1 MINLEYTKQKILA
14 GVVRSYPFDHM
25 VIDDFLDIADA
36 KSFYQ
41 NLLDVQTRKENQL
54 YDHARNG
61 SKRQY
66 NSANGNADFQSVL
79 DMFSSQDLSNIIADK
94 FEYNEPLYPDPTF
107 EGGGLTFSPPGTFLR
122 YHCDFNYSSNAE
134 RYRVI
139 NAILYLNYDYQ
150 SSDGGHL
157 HLIDPKSSTVEGVV
171 EPVFNRCVLFK
182 TNKNTPHGV
191 NRNNNDFTR
200 VSFNCYF
207 YSDKPLLQDEVEPHR
222 TLWVE

>member
-1 MINLEYTKQKILA
+1 MNLDHIKQKILTST
-14 GVVRSYPFDHM
+14 VNSYPYDH
-25 VIDDFLDIADA
+25 VIIDDFLDIDDY
-36 KSFYQ
+36 KSCYQ
-41 NLLDVQTRKENQL
+41 NLLNVQTRKENQL
-54 YDHARNG
+54 YDNARNG

-66 NSANGNADFQSVL
+66 NSAEGNVDFQKVL
-79 DMFSSQDLSNIIADK
+79 DAFSNQELADIIANK
-94 FEYNEPLYPDPTF
+94 FNYDEPLYPDPTF

-122 YHCDFNYSSNAE
+122 YHADFNYSSNAE

-150 SSDGGHL
+150 TANGGHL
-157 HLIDPKSSTVEGVV
+157 HLIDPKSNTVEGVV
-171 EPVFNRCVLFK
+171 EPVFNRCVMFK

-191 NRNNNDFTR
+191 NRNNDDFTR

>member
-1 MINLEYTKQKILA
+1 MNLDYIKQKILTST
-14 GVVRSYPFDHM
+14 VNSYPYDH
-25 VIDDFLDIADA
+25 VIIDDFLDIDDY
-36 KSFYQ
+36 KSCYQ
-41 NLLDVQTRKENQL
+41 NLLNVQTRKENQL
-54 YDHARNG
+54 YDNARNG

-66 NSANGNADFQSVL
+66 NSAEGNVDFQKVL
-79 DMFSSQDLSNIIADK
+79 DAFSNQELANIIADK
-94 FEYNEPLYPDPTF
+94 FNYDEPLYPDPTF

-122 YHCDFNYSSNAE
+122 YHADFNYSSNTE

-150 SSDGGHL
+150 TANGGHL
-157 HLIDPKSSTVEGVV
+157 HLIDPKSNTVEGVV
-171 EPVFNRCVLFK
+171 EPRFNRCVMFK

-191 NRNNNDFTR
+191 NRNNDGFTR

-207 YSDKPLLQDEVEPHR
+207 YSNKPLLQDEVKPHR